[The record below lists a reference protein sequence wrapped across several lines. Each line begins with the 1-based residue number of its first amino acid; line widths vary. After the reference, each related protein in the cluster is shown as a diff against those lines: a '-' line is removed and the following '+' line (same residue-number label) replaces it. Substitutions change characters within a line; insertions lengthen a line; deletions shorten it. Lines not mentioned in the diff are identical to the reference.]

1 MADILLI
8 NPAKRKGRKMAR
20 KKTRSAAQRRATAKL
35 VAMNRRR
42 SSPARRAPR
51 RKARRRNPI
60 SIITARTP
68 RRPARRTRNP
78 LGRRS
83 GRHRRRRNPISLG
96 GVSARGIIGQVKDAL
111 IGAGGAVAVDAAYAR
126 LSPMLP
132 ATLQRMPGSVGAGDA
147 VKALFTILAGKLLSR
162 MTRGLSNRM
171 AQGALTVQAHGIV
184 SSMLPAGLLGYYSP
198 ARIVQGNNRVGPTRS
213 GMNAYLRPGAK
224 SPLLNAYMRP
234 GVTPLLSGVT
244 SMRER
249 ENQVR

>member
-1 MADILLI
+1 MAKILLI
-8 NPAKRKGRKMAR
+8 NPAQRKGRKMAR

-51 RKARRRNPI
+51 RKSRRGRNPI
-60 SIITARTP
+60 TTLTSRVMR
-68 RRPARRTRNP
+68 RRPARRVSNP
-78 LGRRS
+78 LGRR
-83 GRHRRRRNPISLG
+83 RVRRRRNPISLG

-132 ATLQRMPGSVGAGDA
+132 ATLQRVPGSVGAGDA

-198 ARIVQGNNRVGPTRS
+198 ARIVQGNNRVGPIRA